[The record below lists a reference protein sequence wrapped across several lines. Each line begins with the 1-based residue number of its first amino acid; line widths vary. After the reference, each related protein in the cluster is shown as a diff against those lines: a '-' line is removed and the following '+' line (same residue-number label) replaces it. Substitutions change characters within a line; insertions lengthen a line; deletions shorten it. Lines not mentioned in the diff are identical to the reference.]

1 MNQDNPQEIIQE
13 AVRRIVE
20 KFQPERIVLFG
31 SHAAGTAG
39 PDSDADLLVI
49 MQVTGSKRK
58 QAVEIDLALE
68 GILLPTDVI
77 VATPDEVERYRDCV
91 GTIICEAA
99 HEGRVLYERAA

>member
-31 SHAAGTAG
+31 SHAAGAAG

-99 HEGRVLYERAA
+99 HKGRVLYERAA